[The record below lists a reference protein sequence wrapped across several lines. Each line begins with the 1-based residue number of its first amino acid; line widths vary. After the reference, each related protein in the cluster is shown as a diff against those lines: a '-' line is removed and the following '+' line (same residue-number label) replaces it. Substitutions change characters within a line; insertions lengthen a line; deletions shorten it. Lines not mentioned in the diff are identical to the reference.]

1 MTDSSKRLDM
11 ADNQQSTE
19 NSTAGKQGPTEFH
32 VEGAFATGAGDQAA
46 RPFLNNAE
54 AIKIGFIDVAGKSV
68 QVRVLIDR
76 LVGCEPRGDSV
87 IFLDPNGAA
96 PPMRIQCL
104 NEAVASS
111 FARSL
116 RIINTDSFTAGRQSC
131 VLAFDK
137 EGYQVPVDSENTDA
151 EPIAPGARRTAAPV
165 KDGVSI
171 GAFNKSEIKR
181 FLRMPILIVCLVIVA
196 IAIGFLFPSWQ
207 SENVVTEE
215 VLESTGVESNVAQA
229 ESLSSDEKKLFEVAT
244 GFAAMSDEEFEREI
258 LSIAS
263 DQSESGINKAL
274 HMTALREFGKKIA
287 SGEVS
292 LDDLPMPSDPRF
304 QAQQPQEAPAI
315 QPVVIQ
321 LSTTG
326 EGAPIHVFADPQ
338 CPACQHYETTLE
350 AEIGKRPINILP
362 VAILKGSDFVVD
374 QILCSDSPEQAWRQY
389 MKDKT
394 LVERDLSQCPMLF
407 AHKRNN
413 EMFASLGLT
422 QTPTSLFESIPGVA
436 IVGSVIPAEEEAK
449 HQQNKIQPNKQ

>member
-1 MTDSSKRLDM
+1 VTDSSKRLDM

-19 NSTAGKQGPTEFH
+19 NSTAGKQGPTKFQ

-54 AIKIGFIDVAGKSV
+54 AIKVGFIDVAGKAV

-76 LVGCEPRGDSV
+76 LAGCEARGDSV

-116 RIINTDSFTAGRQSC
+116 RIITTDSFTADRQSC
-131 VLAFDK
+131 VLAFDT
-137 EGYQVPVDSENTDA
+137 EGYQVPVEGEQGLNEAVATETPDRKAGVKADTVMTKIKGQVKQRFRLSVHAAVLLTIVGLGAILYYGPKLVDG
-151 EPIAPGARRTAAPV
+151 AP
-165 KDGVSI
+165 
-171 GAFNKSEIKR
+171 
-181 FLRMPILIVCLVIVA
+181 
-196 IAIGFLFPSWQ
+196 
-207 SENVVTEE
+207 EE
-215 VLESTGVESNVAQA
+215 SVESIADESSVEQA
-229 ESLSSDEKKLFEVAT
+229 GSLSTDEKKLFDVAT

-258 LSIAS
+258 LSIAG
-263 DQSESGINKAL
+263 DQSETGINKAL
-274 HMTALREFGKKIA
+274 HMTALREFGKKVA

-292 LDDLPMPSDPRF
+292 LDDLPMPNDPQF
-304 QAQQPQEAPAI
+304 QANPAQEAPAI

-338 CPACQHYETTLE
+338 CPACQHYETALE

-389 MKDKT
+389 MKNKT

-436 IVGSVIPAEEEAK
+436 IVGSVIPADEEAK